1 MNRVVVVAALTELA
15 HEVSCTPDDECSFRF
30 PAKEICGTLDADV
43 SVKLTAIGD
52 RTRLDVI
59 NITYWCNGDGDHD
72 LAAQRVF
79 EELVI
84 RKLGG
89 QRVSP

>member
-1 MNRVVVVAALTELA
+1 ML
-15 HEVSCTPDDECSFRF
+15 VSLPS
-30 PAKEICGTLDADV
+30 KEICDTRDTDV
-43 SVKLTAIGD
+43 NVWLTAIGD
-52 RTRLDVI
+52 RTRIRVI
-59 NITYWCNGDGDHD
+59 NITYWCTGDHD

-89 QRVSP
+89 ERVSQ